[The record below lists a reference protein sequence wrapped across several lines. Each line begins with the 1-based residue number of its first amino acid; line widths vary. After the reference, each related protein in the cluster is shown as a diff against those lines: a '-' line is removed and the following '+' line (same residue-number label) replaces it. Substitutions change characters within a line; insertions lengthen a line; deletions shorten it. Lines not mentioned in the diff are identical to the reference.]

1 MESEVKLAICIPW
14 RDSGCEYRRNALK
27 SVLWNLNRYNRYV
40 FLGDAPTDQWNLS
53 EARNDAAEQAM
64 DKGYDVLAF
73 LDADTLVCPND
84 LYVAGELA
92 YESGQ
97 MVKPFSRVTYLSEQ
111 ATKLIFDHQNETD
124 RDYEYDGVPFPKEYS
139 LVKEAWNSPELNGQS
154 WVVPAGLHQDI
165 RGFDPN
171 FQGWGGEDNAYDRA
185 CSLATGLEF
194 PQTIPGHLAS
204 LYHPS
209 SRHTNDHNQTLWQ
222 RYQTFTWDEY
232 LQYRYEET

>member
-1 MESEVKLAICIPW
+1 MKLAICIPW
-14 RDSGCEYRRNALK
+14 RDGGCEYRRNALR
-27 SVLWNLNRYNRYV
+27 SVLQNLRRYSRQM

-64 DKGYDVLAF
+64 DDGYDTLVF
-73 LDADTLVCPND
+73 LDADALVNPLD
-84 LYVAGELA
+84 LHLAGIMAQELD
-92 YESGQ
+92 Q
-97 MVKPFSRVTYLSEQ
+97 MVKPFNRVTYLSEQ
-111 ATKLIFDHQNETD
+111 ATKLVN
-124 RDYEYDGVPFPKEYS
+124 DYYKDDPQREYNGLPFPKEYS
-139 LVKEAWNSPELNGQS
+139 LVQESWNSIELNGQA
-154 WVVPAGLHQDI
+154 WVLPAELHQDI

-185 CSLATGLEF
+185 CELATGVSSPRTL
-194 PQTIPGHLAS
+194 PAHLAS

-209 SRHTNDHNQTLWQ
+209 NRSVNDRNLTLWQ